1 MFNLLFFISLNINFI
16 QPAPA
21 PPINLM
27 TYNIRFDNPQ
37 DGPNRW
43 DNRKVTIVGIL
54 ENYQV
59 DILGIQEGLDNQVKY
74 IKEKLPKYNYV
85 GVGRDDGKKKGEY
98 SAIFYRKERFK
109 LIIGSTFWLSDN
121 PISPSKGWDAALERI
136 CTYALFQ
143 DSLTK
148 HKFWVF
154 NTHFDHI
161 GVTARENSAKL
172 IISKIAELKKQNNY
186 PAFIMGDFNA
196 TEVTEPIKTIK
207 AEFVDSEEMSRN
219 APLGPSYTFNNF
231 NPKEPGTERIDFIFV
246 EKKYCDISDYIV
258 IDEMINNRY
267 PSDHFPVFIKMVL
280 L

>member
-1 MFNLLFFISLNINFI
+1 MFNLFILISLNIAFTH
-16 QPAPA
+16 PVPA

-37 DGPNRW
+37 DGSNKW
-43 DNRKVTIVGIL
+43 DNRKATIIGIL

-59 DILGIQEGLDNQVKY
+59 DILGIQEGLDIQVKY
-74 IKEKLPKYNYV
+74 IKEKLPKYSFV
-85 GVGRDDGKKKGEY
+85 GVGREDGKKKGEY
-98 SAIFYRKERFK
+98 SAIFYRKDRFK
-109 LIIGSTFWLSDN
+109 LIVGSTFWLSDN
-121 PISPSKGWDAALERI
+121 PLRPSKGWDAALERI

-148 HKFWVF
+148 NKFWVF

-161 GVTARENSAKL
+161 GVKARENSAKL
-172 IISKIAELKKQNNY
+172 IISKIAEFKEQNNY
-186 PAFIMGDFNA
+186 PAFIIGDLNT
-196 TEVTEPIKTIK
+196 TEVTEPVKTIK
-207 AEFVDSEEMSRN
+207 TEFFDSKELSRN
-219 APLGPSYTFNNF
+219 APLGPNFTFNNF

-246 EKKYCDISDYIV
+246 EKKYCDVSDYIV

-267 PSDHFPVFIKMVL
+267 PSDHFPVLVKMVL